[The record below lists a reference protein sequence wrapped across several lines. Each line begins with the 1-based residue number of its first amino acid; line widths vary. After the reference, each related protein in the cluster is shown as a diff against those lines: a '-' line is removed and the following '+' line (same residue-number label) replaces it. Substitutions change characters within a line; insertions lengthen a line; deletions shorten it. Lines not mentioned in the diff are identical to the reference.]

1 MKNNVN
7 KRNLE
12 IKTLLVFLITFV
24 LAAGLTDY
32 QNQTQEKEE
41 KSKAAYTAESTIT
54 HIEAQLNKYLAESNL
69 IKQIVESGRDIDTQ
83 QFATISEL
91 MQDKQHVIKA
101 HELAPNGVI
110 SYVYPLESNEAAI
123 GLDMLENKE
132 RKKEANLAKE
142 TGEYT
147 IAGPYELVQGG
158 TGSLLFDPIY
168 TNDTTGGKNFWG
180 FSILVID
187 WNQFM
192 EEIQLNKLENAGY
205 EYQIWKENTNTGEKI
220 VIAQSQS
227 YFPTDTLEVACA
239 VPNDTWYFEIV
250 PKEGWTT
257 IHQVVLG
264 LFFALIIASLLAI
277 GYWQASMRRLKDIL
291 HAEEMEKTAQKA
303 EAANESKTR
312 FLFNMS
318 HDISTPMNAII
329 GFSELLEKHIDE
341 KDKVTYY
348 IGKIKSSSSLLLSLI
363 NYVLEMARIESGK
376 ADLRLDT
383 GHFQEL
389 RDSLQT
395 VFEPALKEKGLTY
408 STHLDIQHPYIIYDK
423 TKTSEILLN
432 IVGNSIKYTPRG
444 GHIRLD
450 ISEIPSERSDVATYR
465 MIIED
470 TGIGMSEEYLPHIC
484 EEFTREHTSTEN
496 KIAGTGLGLPI
507 VKSLVDLMGGTIQ
520 IESKVN
526 EGTETTIQIP
536 FLIATQEQIEES
548 QTYSPNIVT
557 NHALGK
563 RILIAEDNK
572 LNAEIAE
579 TILQENGY
587 EVDCV
592 EDGCQCLVLLQE
604 KPEDYYGLILMDIQ
618 MPNLNGY
625 ETTRLIRNLKNQ
637 RATIPIIAMTAN
649 AFDEDKKKAFAA
661 GMNAHIAKPIDVEV
675 LLHTLEKFI
684 Q

>member
-1 MKNNVN
+1 
-7 KRNLE
+7 
-12 IKTLLVFLITFV
+12 
-24 LAAGLTDY
+24 
-32 QNQTQEKEE
+32 
-41 KSKAAYTAESTIT
+41 
-54 HIEAQLNKYLAESNL
+54 
-69 IKQIVESGRDIDTQ
+69 
-83 QFATISEL
+83 
-91 MQDKQHVIKA
+91 
-101 HELAPNGVI
+101 
-110 SYVYPLESNEAAI
+110 
-123 GLDMLENKE
+123 
-132 RKKEANLAKE
+132 
-142 TGEYT
+142 
-147 IAGPYELVQGG
+147 
-158 TGSLLFDPIY
+158 
-168 TNDTTGGKNFWG
+168 
-180 FSILVID
+180 
-187 WNQFM
+187 
-192 EEIQLNKLENAGY
+192 
-205 EYQIWKENTNTGEKI
+205 
-220 VIAQSQS
+220 
-227 YFPTDTLEVACA
+227 
-239 VPNDTWYFEIV
+239 
-250 PKEGWTT
+250 
-257 IHQVVLG
+257 
-264 LFFALIIASLLAI
+264 
-277 GYWQASMRRLKDIL
+277 MRRLKDIL

-303 EAANESKTR
+303 EAANEAKTR

-318 HDISTPMNAII
+318 HDIRTPMNAII

-408 STHLDIQHPYIIYDK
+408 STHLDIQHPYIVYDK

-470 TGIGMSEEYLPHIC
+470 TGIGMSEEYLPHIF

-526 EGTETTIQIP
+526 EGTKTTIQIP

-548 QTYSPNIVT
+548 QTYSPYLVT

-563 RILIAEDNK
+563 RILMAEDNK

-579 TILQENGY
+579 TILQENGF

-592 EDGCQCLVLLQE
+592 EDGCQCLALLQE

-675 LLHTLEKFI
+675 LLHTLEKFV

>member
-1 MKNNVN
+1 MKDNIN

-12 IKTLLVFLITFV
+12 IKTALVFLITFV

-101 HELAPNGVI
+101 HELAPDGVI

-158 TGSLLFDPIY
+158 IGSLLFDPIY
-168 TNDTTGGKNFWG
+168 TNDTN
-180 FSILVID
+180 
-187 WNQFM
+187 
-192 EEIQLNKLENAGY
+192 
-205 EYQIWKENTNTGEKI
+205 GEKI

-257 IHQVVLG
+257 VHQVVLG

-291 HAEEMEKTAQKA
+291 HAEEMEKTIQKA
-303 EAANESKTR
+303 EAANEAKTR

-318 HDISTPMNAII
+318 HDIRTPMNAII

-408 STHLDIQHPYIIYDK
+408 STHLDIQHPYIVYDK

-470 TGIGMSEEYLPHIC
+470 TGIGMSEEYLPHIF

-526 EGTETTIQIP
+526 EGTKTTIQIP

-548 QTYSPNIVT
+548 QTYSPNLVT

-563 RILIAEDNK
+563 RILMAEDNK

-579 TILQENGY
+579 TILQENGF

-592 EDGCQCLVLLQE
+592 EDGCQCLALLQE

-675 LLHTLEKFI
+675 LLHTLEKFV

>member
-1 MKNNVN
+1 
-7 KRNLE
+7 
-12 IKTLLVFLITFV
+12 
-24 LAAGLTDY
+24 
-32 QNQTQEKEE
+32 
-41 KSKAAYTAESTIT
+41 
-54 HIEAQLNKYLAESNL
+54 
-69 IKQIVESGRDIDTQ
+69 
-83 QFATISEL
+83 
-91 MQDKQHVIKA
+91 
-101 HELAPNGVI
+101 
-110 SYVYPLESNEAAI
+110 
-123 GLDMLENKE
+123 
-132 RKKEANLAKE
+132 
-142 TGEYT
+142 
-147 IAGPYELVQGG
+147 
-158 TGSLLFDPIY
+158 
-168 TNDTTGGKNFWG
+168 
-180 FSILVID
+180 
-187 WNQFM
+187 
-192 EEIQLNKLENAGY
+192 
-205 EYQIWKENTNTGEKI
+205 
-220 VIAQSQS
+220 
-227 YFPTDTLEVACA
+227 
-239 VPNDTWYFEIV
+239 
-250 PKEGWTT
+250 
-257 IHQVVLG
+257 
-264 LFFALIIASLLAI
+264 
-277 GYWQASMRRLKDIL
+277 
-291 HAEEMEKTAQKA
+291 
-303 EAANESKTR
+303 
-312 FLFNMS
+312 MS
-318 HDISTPMNAII
+318 HDIRTPMNAII

-408 STHLDIQHPYIIYDK
+408 STHLDIQHPYIVYDK

-470 TGIGMSEEYLPHIC
+470 TGIGMSEEYLPHIF

-526 EGTETTIQIP
+526 EGTKTTIQIP

-548 QTYSPNIVT
+548 QTYSPNLVT

-563 RILIAEDNK
+563 RILMAEDNK
-572 LNAEIAE
+572 LNSEIAE
-579 TILQENGY
+579 TILQENGF

-592 EDGCQCLVLLQE
+592 EDGCQCLALLQK

-675 LLHTLEKFI
+675 LLHTLEKFV

>member
-1 MKNNVN
+1 MKDNVN

-101 HELAPNGVI
+101 HELAPDGVI

-227 YFPTDTLEVACA
+227 YIPTDTLEVACA

-257 IHQVVLG
+257 VHQVVLG

-303 EAANESKTR
+303 EAANEAKTR

-318 HDISTPMNAII
+318 HDIRTPMNAII

-348 IGKIKSSSSLLLSLI
+348 TGKIKSSSSLLLSLI

-408 STHLDIQHPYIIYDK
+408 STHLDIQHPYIVYDK

-470 TGIGMSEEYLPHIC
+470 TGIGMSEEYLPHIF

-526 EGTETTIQIP
+526 EGTKTTIQIP
-536 FLIATQEQIEES
+536 FLIATQKQIEES

-557 NHALGK
+557 NHSLGR

-579 TILQENGY
+579 TILQENGF

-592 EDGCQCLVLLQE
+592 EDGCQCLALLQE
-604 KPEDYYGLILMDIQ
+604 KPEDYYDLILMDIQ

-661 GMNAHIAKPIDVEV
+661 GMNAHIAKPIDVGV
-675 LLHTLEKFI
+675 LLHTLEKFH
-684 Q
+684 

>member
-1 MKNNVN
+1 
-7 KRNLE
+7 
-12 IKTLLVFLITFV
+12 
-24 LAAGLTDY
+24 
-32 QNQTQEKEE
+32 
-41 KSKAAYTAESTIT
+41 
-54 HIEAQLNKYLAESNL
+54 
-69 IKQIVESGRDIDTQ
+69 
-83 QFATISEL
+83 
-91 MQDKQHVIKA
+91 
-101 HELAPNGVI
+101 
-110 SYVYPLESNEAAI
+110 
-123 GLDMLENKE
+123 
-132 RKKEANLAKE
+132 
-142 TGEYT
+142 
-147 IAGPYELVQGG
+147 
-158 TGSLLFDPIY
+158 
-168 TNDTTGGKNFWG
+168 
-180 FSILVID
+180 
-187 WNQFM
+187 
-192 EEIQLNKLENAGY
+192 
-205 EYQIWKENTNTGEKI
+205 
-220 VIAQSQS
+220 
-227 YFPTDTLEVACA
+227 
-239 VPNDTWYFEIV
+239 
-250 PKEGWTT
+250 
-257 IHQVVLG
+257 
-264 LFFALIIASLLAI
+264 
-277 GYWQASMRRLKDIL
+277 MRRLKDIL

-303 EAANESKTR
+303 EAANEAKTR

-318 HDISTPMNAII
+318 HDIRTPMNAII

-408 STHLDIQHPYIIYDK
+408 STHLDIQHPYIVYDK

-470 TGIGMSEEYLPHIC
+470 TGIGMSEEYLPHIF
-484 EEFTREHTSTEN
+484 EEFTRERTSTEN

-526 EGTETTIQIP
+526 EGTKTTIQIP

-557 NHALGK
+557 NHSLGK
-563 RILIAEDNK
+563 RILMAEDNK

-579 TILQENGY
+579 TILQENGF

-592 EDGCQCLVLLQE
+592 EDGCQCLALLQE

-625 ETTRLIRNLKNQ
+625 ETTRFIRNLKNL

-675 LLHTLEKFI
+675 LLHTLEKFV